1 MPQVFKSQK
10 VNGVINVKPFAYY
23 FYVKMKIT
31 VAFDIS
37 VPLNVVKSSKAWN
50 QVNQTAQLKRG
61 KKTRAMS
68 FESTSSNLQVAN
80 SKARVSR
87 LKAQV
92 E

>member
-37 VPLNVVKSSKAWN
+37 VPLNVVKSSKA
-50 QVNQTAQLKRG
+50 
-61 KKTRAMS
+61 
-68 FESTSSNLQVAN
+68 
-80 SKARVSR
+80 
-87 LKAQV
+87 
-92 E
+92 